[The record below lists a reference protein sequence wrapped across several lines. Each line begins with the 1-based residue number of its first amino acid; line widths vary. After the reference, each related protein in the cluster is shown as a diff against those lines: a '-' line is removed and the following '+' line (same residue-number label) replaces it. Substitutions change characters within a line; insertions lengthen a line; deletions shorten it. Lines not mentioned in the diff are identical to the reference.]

1 MRLLDKEVFWRFAR
15 AIFFLKYFIAFKVR
29 DLSMNIFSCLV
40 IIEKM
45 ESVDFDDGFRFF
57 LI

>member
-45 ESVDFDDGFRFF
+45 ESVDFDDGK
-57 LI
+57 